1 MIKKQTSAERHTS
14 DLGSIQSEYSFS
26 FSEYED
32 TGNEHFG
39 CMLVH
44 NDSTLLP
51 EHYGK
56 DWPNHDLEIVT
67 MVIEG
72 KVRYT
77 DSLGIAAD
85 LPEGTIHVLTSG
97 TGVTHSESNPSD
109 REPARYL
116 QFWFLPVK
124 QGLEPRAQSLTLQN
138 EQRFNQLFP
147 AVSGRGEDP
156 YSLPIAQDLTLYTSI
171 LETSKQLDIAARDRR
186 TYIFVVSGNV
196 EVECGEEVMDLQQ
209 GDSLRIREPLP
220 INITGM
226 SSGGWAE
233 LLVVDMP

>member
-1 MIKKQTSAERHTS
+1 MIKKQTSEERHTS

-32 TGNEHFG
+32 AGNEHFG
-39 CMLVH
+39 CLLVH
-44 NDSTLLP
+44 NDCTLMP
-51 EHYGK
+51 EHFGK

-77 DSLGIAAD
+77 DSLGPAED
-85 LPEGTIHVLTSG
+85 LPKGAIHVLTAG
-97 TGVTHSESNPSD
+97 TGVTHSESNPSE
-109 REPARYL
+109 REQARYL

-124 QGLEPRAQSLTLQN
+124 QGLKSRRQSLTIRK

-147 AVSGRGEDP
+147 VVSGRGEDP
-156 YSLPIAQDLTLYTSI
+156 YSLPIAQDLTLYTSV
-171 LETSKQLDIAARDRR
+171 LETSRELEISARDRR
-186 TYIFVVSGNV
+186 IYIFVVSGNLK
-196 EVECGEEVMDLQQ
+196 VECGEEILELAE
-209 GDSLRIREPLP
+209 GDSAKIHEPLP
-220 INITGM
+220 IKLTGTA
-226 SSGGWAE
+226 SEGLTE